1 MKEKSRT
8 YNSITNSI
16 WGMLSALITIVLN
29 FAVRVFIVRA
39 LGEEIN
45 GLHNLFQNTINVMAL
60 METGVSSAMII
71 HLYGPIKNK
80 EINTIKKLILFY
92 RQLYFG
98 IAMGFLTIGLIV
110 DICFLGHIVHT
121 TIDMKAVH
129 IYFLFFSLA
138 FFANYLSYYKRS
150 ILFAEQNNRISI
162 ISTTISQVIF
172 RGTAIL
178 SAVLTHEYLYFL
190 VFLICEKIC
199 SNLICNMYV
208 NMHHPYLKHIKSEK
222 LEKEKKDAIFKT
234 IKPLFVNQASLTVRN
249 SANSILIS
257 MLLGN
262 ISIVGY
268 YGNYQLV
275 ISTVQLLF
283 SQMGGAFTTSF
294 GNLATENNRERMYSA
309 YRKSCFIMNSL
320 AFICCAGFIACI
332 QDFIDIVFSSNFV
345 LNFRSVLI
353 LVFSMLIYLVSIP
366 IISVQN
372 AMGLHSYD
380 AKAMIIQAMTA
391 IVWGYEAGKFWGME
405 GILIGLAVPTV
416 IFTLI
421 YKGIIIS
428 RVAFGIKV
436 YKYLKD
442 MLSDLLKGIIIIG
455 TVAVLCKYLSL
466 NNTMATMLLKGI
478 ASIVISGFLIIL
490 FSFKNTYFK
499 ETLSLLKNALY
510 YKKYRRGR

>member
-16 WGMLSALITIVLN
+16 WGMLSAIINIVLN
-29 FAVRVFIVRA
+29 FAVRIFIVHA

-60 METGVSSAMII
+60 MEAGVSSAMII
-71 HLYGPIKNK
+71 HLYAPIKNK
-80 EINTIKKLILFY
+80 DIENIKKLISFY
-92 RQLYFG
+92 RNIYFG
-98 IAMGFLTIGLIV
+98 IAIAFLTVGMIV
-110 DICFLGHIVHT
+110 NICFLSNIVST

-129 IYFLFFSLA
+129 IYFLFFSLS
-138 FFANYLSYYKRS
+138 FFANYLIYYKRS
-150 ILFAEQNNRISI
+150 ILYAEQNNRISI
-162 ISTTISQVIF
+162 MSTTISQVIF
-172 RGTAIL
+172 RGMAII

-190 VFLICEKIC
+190 IFIICEKIC
-199 SNLICNMYV
+199 SNVICNIYV
-208 NMHHPYLKHIKSEK
+208 DRHHPYLKKLKGIK
-222 LEKEKKDAIFKT
+222 LEKEKKEAIFKT
-234 IKPLFVNQASLTVRN
+234 IKPLFVNQTSLTVQN

-294 GNLATENNRERMYSA
+294 GNLATENNKDRMYRA
-309 YRKSCFIMNSL
+309 YRKTCFIMNSI

-332 QDFIDIVFSSNFV
+332 QDFIEFIFGMKFV
-345 LNFRSVLI
+345 LNFESVLI
-353 LVFSMLIYLVSIP
+353 LVFSMLIYLLNIP

-372 AMGLHSYD
+372 AMGLHRYD
-380 AKAMIIQAMTA
+380 AKVMIVQTISAV
-391 IVWGYEAGKFWGME
+391 ICGYGAGKVWGME
-405 GILIGLAVPTV
+405 GILLGLIIPTV

-421 YKGIIIS
+421 NKGIVIS
-428 RVAFGIKV
+428 KVAFEIKA

-442 MLSDLLKGIIIIG
+442 IGRDLLSGITIIVAVSIICNHIVFRTPVSAIFLKGIISL
-455 TVAVLCKYLSL
+455 AV
-466 NNTMATMLLKGI
+466 
-478 ASIVISGFLIIL
+478 SGLFIIL
-490 FSFKNTYFK
+490 FSFKSPYFN
-499 ETLSLLKNALY
+499 ETVLMLKNIII
-510 YKKYRRGR
+510 KKRT